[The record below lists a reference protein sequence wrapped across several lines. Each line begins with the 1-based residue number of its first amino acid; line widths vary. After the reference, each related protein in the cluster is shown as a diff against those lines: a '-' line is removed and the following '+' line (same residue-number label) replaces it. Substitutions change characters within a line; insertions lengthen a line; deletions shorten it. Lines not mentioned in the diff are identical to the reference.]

1 MSKQPLK
8 HTGML
13 VRFILRQDRLR
24 IPIWI
29 IALVLITFSTAISF
43 SDLYQNQ
50 EERQAIAQTMRNPA
64 MTAMVGHSG
73 GLDNYTNG
81 AMMAHQMLLFSA
93 IAVAI
98 MSILLV
104 ARHTRSEEED
114 GQLEM
119 IRALPVGRLSNLSA
133 TILVVSGTNVL
144 LAIIVGFGLYSL
156 GIESLDLEGSFLY
169 GAVLGATG
177 IFFAAATAIFAQ
189 LSENSR
195 GTIGLSFAVLGLAYF
210 IRAIGDV
217 GNATLSWFSPLGIV
231 LKAEVY
237 VHNYWMPI
245 ILVITLAIL
254 LLVLAFY
261 LNSIRDLDAGFLPAK
276 PGKVHASPF
285 LQSPIGLAL
294 RIQRTGLIAWAIGL
308 FLLGA
313 SYGSVLG
320 DLESFFKDVEMMEA
334 LITPVEGFTL
344 TEQFIPM
351 LMTVIA
357 MFCTVPA
364 LLVVFKLKG
373 EEKKNYTEHI
383 LSRAVSRSRTMG
395 SYFIISIV
403 TSIVM
408 LLLAVLGLWFSS
420 VVVMEDAISFST
432 IFKAAMVYL
441 PAIWTMIGLAVFLV
455 GFRPTNTSITWLYF
469 IYSFIVVYLGALL
482 QFPDWLRNLSP
493 YGHIPQLPVEEMD
506 FMAVSVLLIIAIV
519 LSIFGFITYNKRDIL
534 G

>member
-177 IFFAAATAIFAQ
+177 IF
-189 LSENSR
+189 S
-195 GTIGLSFAVLGLAYF
+195 
-210 IRAIGDV
+210 
-217 GNATLSWFSPLGIV
+217 
-231 LKAEVY
+231 
-237 VHNYWMPI
+237 
-245 ILVITLAIL
+245 
-254 LLVLAFY
+254 
-261 LNSIRDLDAGFLPAK
+261 
-276 PGKVHASPF
+276 
-285 LQSPIGLAL
+285 
-294 RIQRTGLIAWAIGL
+294 QRR
-308 FLLGA
+308 
-313 SYGSVLG
+313 
-320 DLESFFKDVEMMEA
+320 
-334 LITPVEGFTL
+334 P
-344 TEQFIPM
+344 Q
-351 LMTVIA
+351 
-357 MFCTVPA
+357 
-364 LLVVFKLKG
+364 
-373 EEKKNYTEHI
+373 
-383 LSRAVSRSRTMG
+383 
-395 SYFIISIV
+395 
-403 TSIVM
+403 
-408 LLLAVLGLWFSS
+408 
-420 VVVMEDAISFST
+420 
-432 IFKAAMVYL
+432 YL
-441 PAIWTMIGLAVFLV
+441 PSFRRTLV
-455 GFRPTNTSITWLYF
+455 G
-469 IYSFIVVYLGALL
+469 
-482 QFPDWLRNLSP
+482 Q
-493 YGHIPQLPVEEMD
+493 
-506 FMAVSVLLIIAIV
+506 
-519 LSIFGFITYNKRDIL
+519 
-534 G
+534 